1 MLIAITGLP
10 GTGKSTFARA
20 LAERLEAL
28 HLNTDII
35 RDALNLRGQYD
46 VSSKEKIY
54 DEMQRRTVAALSEGR
69 TVVVDG
75 TFYKQ
80 ALRAQFEALAEQHH
94 HTVQWIEIRAE
105 EAVIRQRM
113 AKKRQ
118 YSEADFDVYLQ
129 IKAKFEPLQQP
140 HLTLWSDRM
149 SVEEMV
155 RHTLEHIPNAL

>member
-1 MLIAITGLP
+1 MLLAITRLP
-10 GTGKSTFARA
+10 GTGKSTFAKA
-20 LAERLEAL
+20 LAERLQAV

-46 VSSKEKIY
+46 ASSKAKIY
-54 DEMQRRTVAALSEGR
+54 DEMQRRTAAALSEGR
-69 TVVVDG
+69 TVLVDG
-75 TFYKQ
+75 TFYKR

-94 HTVQWIEIRAE
+94 HSMQWIEIRAA
-105 EAVIRQRM
+105 EAVIRQRV

-129 IKAKFEPLQQP
+129 IKAKFEPLEQS

-149 SVEEMV
+149 GVDEMV